1 MVMTILR
8 AGIDPTGGIRSQR
21 GWHMQVL
28 PQALLAVDQKD
39 ATSVLCCV
47 KPGCSTPVAQEIG
60 A

>member
-1 MVMTILR
+1 MIQTILR
-8 AGIDPTGGIRSQR
+8 TVIDPTGATRSQR
-21 GWHMQVL
+21 GWRLQVL